1 MHHQIYNIKTSG
13 CILVIL
19 FMLAG
24 CGEQKSA
31 EQVGS
36 FSEGVTLTAESVDST
51 STLATAP
58 TLSNDNSKKDIV
70 SYEQMELQTESTDIH
85 SDQSVLLTP
94 QVSKEDKSK
103 QSTPTSIPPTIP
115 TEQVSK
121 QQQEQKQ
128 EKQEQKVKEQKDQ
141 QLTSTQAITIN
152 QSINNEES
160 IPTPTKKSLIEQV
173 KPTSAPNKETTKS
186 KYQSIS
192 WNGFFDNEE
201 QNTPSDDFWD
211 LSEAKSTVQIKGFM
225 GEILSLDKNWFLLI
239 PEPGAE
245 CPFDNGDET
254 YWNKIMIVY
263 VEDKAKLRYTSK
275 PLQIT
280 GRLDVGVKVD
290 ESGYKTMFRLYD
302 AKFEEIKE

>member
-1 MHHQIYNIKTSG
+1 MIHHRVSKIITIG
-13 CILVIL
+13 CMLVIL
-19 FMLAG
+19 FLIAG

-36 FSEGVTLTAESVDST
+36 FREGITITDESVDSANT
-51 STLATAP
+51 IATIPILLKHNDSEKLVPEQQLEPQTDLNEINVKESAIPSPQGSKEVDSTLP
-58 TLSNDNSKKDIV
+58 
-70 SYEQMELQTESTDIH
+70 
-85 SDQSVLLTP
+85 
-94 QVSKEDKSK
+94 
-103 QSTPTSIPPTIP
+103 TPTVPIAIPTSKP
-115 TEQVSK
+115 TEQVST
-121 QQQEQKQ
+121 QQQSTSTHAATNKQ
-128 EKQEQKVKEQKDQ
+128 PSDKVKPE
-141 QLTSTQAITIN
+141 
-152 QSINNEES
+152 
-160 IPTPTKKSLIEQV
+160 PTKAPTVEPI
-173 KPTSAPNKETTKS
+173 KPDTEPKKETKKS

-192 WNGFFDNEE
+192 WNGFFDNVE
-201 QNTPSDDFWD
+201 QNTPSNDFWD

-263 VEDKAKLRYTSK
+263 VEDGTKLRYTSK

-302 AKFEEIKE
+302 ANFEEIKE